1 MAGIADSHRV
11 IGDVL
16 HHDAAA
22 ADDHI
27 AADGHARHHLHAC
40 ADPDI
45 VPHRDRVGIL
55 KPGVAALEV
64 DGVTSGVETA
74 VRRNKDV
81 IAEFHLSTIKD
92 DQVVVGVEIFAQ
104 FDVVAIIAPERRS
117 DIKILPR
124 LAEKFLQDRSLALFV
139 RRAELIILPAQ
150 LLGCDALI
158 VQLLVVVCVVH
169 LMGQHLLF
177 FGHFCISFKSS
188 V

>member
-1 MAGIADSHRV
+1 M
-11 IGDVL
+11 
-16 HHDAAA
+16 
-22 ADDHI
+22 
-27 AADGHARHHLHAC
+27 
-40 ADPDI
+40 
-45 VPHRDRVGIL
+45 
-55 KPGVAALEV
+55 
-64 DGVTSGVETA
+64 ETA

-81 IAEFHLSTIKD
+81 IAKFHLSTIKD

-117 DIKILPR
+117 DVEILPR
-124 LAEKFLQDRSLALFV
+124 LAKKFLQDRSLALFV

-169 LMGQHLLF
+169 LMGQHLFF
-177 FGHFCISFKSS
+177 FGHFFISFKSL